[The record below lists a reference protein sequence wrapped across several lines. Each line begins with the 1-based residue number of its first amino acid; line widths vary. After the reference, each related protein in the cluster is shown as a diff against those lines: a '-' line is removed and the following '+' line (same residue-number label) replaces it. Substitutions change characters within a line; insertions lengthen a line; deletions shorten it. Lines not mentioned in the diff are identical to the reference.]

1 MRTWFQKARQSNG
14 WHTLHRTWQ
23 RWSEE
28 DGDQRAAA
36 FGFYLLL
43 SILPLVILL
52 VTAGSLFFERE
63 VATEAIVRWANDYSA
78 LTAEQESSA
87 IETIRGVLEARG
99 TVSLAALPLL
109 LWSALN
115 FLRALIRSTNR
126 IWHAATYNWWQLP
139 LKSLG
144 LLGITASA
152 VLVGIL
158 LPLVARLAQS
168 WLTTGL
174 KLPDALFALLFH
186 LIPWIVLFYGLL
198 MIYRLAPSRR
208 TTFAEVWIGA
218 LAATILIGIGQT
230 LFLVYL
236 DNFARFN
243 VLYGTLGGIMAF
255 LLWLYLSSAV
265 GVLGVCYCAARAEVQ
280 GGSDRGVISRR
291 GTGTP

>member
-1 MRTWFQKARQSNG
+1 MRTWFHKIKKSVAWR
-14 WHTLHRTWQ
+14 TLHETWQ
-23 RWSEE
+23 RWDEE

-36 FGFYLLL
+36 FGFYLLM

-63 VATEAIVRWANDYSA
+63 VATEAIVQWANDYSA

-109 LWSALN
+109 LWGALN

-144 LLGITASA
+144 LLGITVSA

-158 LPLVARLAQS
+158 LPLVARLAQP
-168 WLTTGL
+168 WITTHL
-174 KLPDALFALLFH
+174 KLPDGLFALLFH
-186 LIPWIVLFYGLL
+186 LIPWVVLFYGLI

-218 LAATILIGIGQT
+218 LAATILIGIGQQ

-243 VLYGTLGGIMAF
+243 VLYGALGGIMAF

-265 GVLGVCYCAARAEVQ
+265 GVLGVCYCAARAET
-280 GGSDRGVISRR
+280 RGKVDADLEPRPGAASR
-291 GTGTP
+291 